1 MLIKTSLYAIVEDI
15 VKLILAAVS
24 MEVRTRSSSN
34 HRTGGWLDS
43 DADYTPALEKEKTDG
58 ISVRYNS
65 GIGPTIRQ
73 RIRREVWEMGR
84 VMTNLL
90 QGRGSKV
97 TYLLIPVMISLFWV
111 LICLFT
117 TRQPS
122 ISLEER
128 LSQQHYRVKSTIF
141 AIITVPRLSLIH
153 I

>member
-1 MLIKTSLYAIVEDI
+1 MLIKTSLYAIVENI
-15 VKLILAAVS
+15 IKLILAAVS

-84 VMTNLL
+84 VMTNFCLL
-90 QGRGSKV
+90 YTS
-97 TYLLIPVMISLFWV
+97 
-111 LICLFT
+111 
-117 TRQPS
+117 PS
-122 ISLEER
+122 
-128 LSQQHYRVKSTIF
+128 
-141 AIITVPRLSLIH
+141 PRD
-153 I
+153 